1 MRKVRNSPVRC
12 TVDLVTPTRG
22 RLGTREGTLQPSD
35 STVTP
40 WVTPERYEVPFAVV
54 HRREPNARTG
64 RRAARG
70 PLAKAE
76 SAVPLESTLYGTHRF
91 LVKR

>member
-54 HRREPNARTG
+54 HRVNRN
-64 RRAARG
+64 
-70 PLAKAE
+70 KAE